1 MRESFTSTTF
11 LILVITLQVKSQST
25 IDTLFSTAAPSI
37 SNTLAE
43 PENATVSIEILD
55 LDDVLASVKND
66 SKAPIGLPIVPAGFG
81 NRPFMHAVNNN
92 YRKEE
97 LMGRTLR
104 LVVPKLEPPYVNY
117 VNFSDAEVARRGY
130 GPGVVIEI
138 LKMMGQRLNLTYA
151 IIPSSEGKWGA
162 QLDNGTWTGAFGMM
176 YRKEADILGGAAIMQ
191 YDRGLVTD
199 LTHPFQYAPTTMLIR
214 SPLNFHDDTWLILTA
229 SLRWEVWAFTIGS
242 IIASGMILYLLVRFL
257 ACANEVRYSMVDSVW
272 MFYAVSVQQGVPTQ
286 PRSWSCRVMYALW
299 WMGAVTLQATFTG
312 SLVALFAVDKTT
324 MPFNNIQQLV
334 RLVQGSRWR
343 IIMDGTTTTRTTMIR
358 ESESQTYRDLW
369 YEMSVNRKVDYVN
382 GTDAAIDLLLANP
395 YYAFLGPE
403 DTLKYWAAVD
413 CRLTMISE
421 GILPT
426 YLSIPFAKDS
436 EYSSYAST
444 LIRDLVE
451 RGFIAKWITDYTSA
465 MAIMK
470 GNNKCATQSTAADKY
485 LDLSKAQ
492 GAFWVLCAGF
502 GAGIFLFMLEMI
514 YKGVRMIWKNYR
526 EEKAKTVEVGDSV
539 DQEEKISKQHSFN
552 SEETRSITSGDV
564 VEEQENLGEK
574 NMVSTQF

>member
-1 MRESFTSTTF
+1 MWGGLVSTSYF
-11 LILVITLQVKSQST
+11 SLVLIFRVNSRQST
-25 IDTLFSTAAPSI
+25 IEPATPSIPSFTPTPEENVTVSTAI
-37 SNTLAE
+37 F
-43 PENATVSIEILD
+43 D
-55 LDDVLASVKND
+55 LDDILDSVKND
-66 SKAPIGLPIVPAGFG
+66 SIAHISLSVVPAGFG
-81 NRPFMHAVNNN
+81 NRPFMHAMSNN
-92 YRKEE
+92 YRKED

-104 LVVPKLEPPYVNY
+104 LVVPKIEPPYVNY

-138 LKMMGQRLNLTYA
+138 LKEMGSRLNLTYA
-151 IIPSSEGKWGA
+151 MVPFTEGRWGA
-162 QLDNGTWTGAFGMM
+162 QLDNGTWTGAFGMVH
-176 YRKEADILGGAAIMQ
+176 RKEADILGGAAIMQ

-214 SPLNFHDDTWLILTA
+214 SPLNFHDDTWLILTS
-229 SLRWEVWAFTIGS
+229 SLRWEVWAFTVLS
-242 IIASGMILYLLVRFL
+242 IVASGIILFLLVRFL
-257 ACANEVRYSMVDSVW
+257 ACANEVRFSLGDSVW
-272 MFYAVSVQQGVPTQ
+272 MFYALAVQQGVPTQ

-324 MPFNNIQQLV
+324 LPFNNIQQLV
-334 RLVQGSRWR
+334 RLVQGGRWR
-343 IIMDGTTTTRTTMIR
+343 IIMDGTTTTRTNMIR
-358 ESESQTYRDLW
+358 ESESETYKDLW

-382 GTDAAIDLLLANP
+382 GTEAAIALLLSSP

-436 EYSSYAST
+436 DYSTYASN
-444 LIRDLVE
+444 LVRDLVE

-465 MAIMK
+465 SAIMK

-492 GAFWVLCAGF
+492 GAFWILCAGF
-502 GAGIFLFMLEMI
+502 GLGIALFSLEMI
-514 YKGVRMIWKNYR
+514 YKGARMVSVNVSARIQDQFAQIWKSYR
-526 EEKAKTVEVGDSV
+526 TDKVKSV
-539 DQEEKISKQHSFN
+539 DVDDPMDREDKISKQ
-552 SEETRSITSGDV
+552 
-564 VEEQENLGEK
+564 LK
-574 NMVSTQF
+574 NRPS